1 MVRGALGGALVS
13 LFFLAVCVSG
23 SPSAGPTASP
33 SLALSQ
39 MPTHS
44 AAEGDPSMVPVVA
57 GVGGVILTFLGA
69 VALYLMYKGEGRRRR
84 ATIKGDSDSIPAP
97 TPTVASV
104 QENPMQQGADQ
115 ASKSKKSGK
124 KGAKMEAEITEVDEE
139 KGFEVNSVSVE
150 IEERRL

>member
-1 MVRGALGGALVS
+1 MVRGALGALVS

-115 ASKSKKSGK
+115 ASKSKKKSGK